1 MTPDVLSDLL
11 RMTNR
16 LGKPENDYVILG
28 EGNTSARAD
37 SGTFWVTSSGSEL
50 RTVPR
55 ESFVK
60 VDLARA
66 VAMIDDA
73 TLTDERTRD
82 ALIASKV
89 DGVPEPRPSVETP
102 VHAVLLE
109 APGVNFIGHTHPT
122 WVNMLTCS
130 RHFSDTLNHFGDTT
144 LAGRLFPD
152 EIVLCGLAPLLVPY
166 VDPGVPLARLVREQL
181 TQYRATWNTVP
192 KVVLMQNHGL
202 MALGATAQEVENIT
216 AMAVKAARVMVGTFA
231 LGGPNFLLDADA
243 QRIQQRLD
251 EHYRQRVIEARAG
264 RS

>member
-1 MTPDVLSDLL
+1 MTPEVLNDLI

-16 LGKPENDYVILG
+16 LGAPGNDYVILG
-28 EGNTSARAD
+28 EGNTSARAE
-37 SGTFWVTSSGSEL
+37 GGAFWITSSGSEL
-50 RTVPR
+50 RTA
-55 ESFVK
+55 SNDTFVR

-66 VAMIDDA
+66 LAMVDDRS
-73 TLTDERTRD
+73 LTDERTRE

-89 DGVPEPRPSVETP
+89 DGAPEPRPSVETP

-122 WVNMLTCS
+122 WINILTCS
-130 RHFSDTLNHFGDTT
+130 TRFGAALT
-144 LAGRLFPD
+144 GRLFPD
-152 EIVLCGLAPLLVPY
+152 EIVLCGLAPMLVPY
-166 VDPGVPLARLVREQL
+166 IDPGVPLARIIREHL
-181 TQYRATWNTVP
+181 ARYRASFNTVP

-202 MALGATAQEVENIT
+202 IALGATAQEVENIT

-231 LGGPNFLLDADA
+231 LGGPSFMSESDA
-243 QRIQQRLD
+243 QRIQHRLD

>member
-1 MTPDVLSDLL
+1 MTVDVLSELL

-16 LGKPENDYVILG
+16 LGQPENDYVILG
-28 EGNTSARAD
+28 EGNTSARAGD
-37 SGTFWVTSSGSEL
+37 GTFWVTSSGSEL

-55 ESFVK
+55 DGFVR

-66 VAMIDDA
+66 LALVDDLS
-73 TLTDERTRD
+73 LTDDRIRD

-89 DGVPEPRPSVETP
+89 DGKPEPRPSVETP

-130 RHFSDTLNHFGDTT
+130 QRFGDTLN
-144 LAGRLFPD
+144 GRLFPD
-152 EIVLCGLAPLLVPY
+152 EVVLCGLAPMLVPY

-181 TQYRATWNTVP
+181 ARYRATWKTVP

-202 MALGATAQEVENIT
+202 MALGASAQEVENIS

-231 LGGPNFLLDADA
+231 LGGPNFMNDGDA